1 MSSVAMPQLGESVSE
16 GTVVRWLKRVGDP
29 IAVDEPL
36 FEVATDKVNTEIPSL
51 FAGVISELLV
61 AEGAT
66 VPVGTEL
73 ARIAGVNDAKVPAV
87 AAVAAAPAAAP
98 VAASRNG
105 NGQSRAH
112 LHSPVVRRLAR
123 EHRIDLSAVHGTG
136 PGGRITRADML
147 ALAETVAAPVP
158 VAPPMPVAP
167 PAAIAAPAP
176 AVAGASGVPFTPLR
190 TRIAANVLASKHM
203 VADVFSVIE
212 ADMENVHAARA
223 AAKDA
228 FAARE
233 KTSLTYLPFIA
244 RATVEALRAFPAVN
258 ARIDGNSLVYNA
270 AVHLGIAVDL
280 DEQGL
285 VVPVI
290 RNADGLTVTG
300 LARSIAQAG
309 AGARAST
316 LATSDYSGSTFT
328 ITNNGSYGTLM
339 TAPIINTPNVATL
352 STDSIEERVV
362 PFNGM
367 IAIRRRMYLC
377 MSWDHRAFDGSTAAK
392 FIARI
397 KRELEHRDW
406 TTQL

>member
-1 MSSVAMPQLGESVSE
+1 MTSVAMPQLGESVSE
-16 GTVVRWLKRVGDP
+16 GTVVRWLKAVGDN

-51 FAGVISELLV
+51 YAGVLREILV
-61 AEGAT
+61 PDGTT

-73 ARIAGVNDAKVPAV
+73 ARIDGVADARVPVATV
-87 AAVAAAPAAAP
+87 AAVTAPAVAPAAA
-98 VAASRNG
+98 RNG
-105 NGQSRAH
+105 SSSSRAH

-123 EHRIDLSAVHGTG
+123 EHSLDLAGVHGTG
-136 PGGRITRADML
+136 PGGRITRADLL
-147 ALAETVAAPVP
+147 ALVGS
-158 VAPPMPVAP
+158 AP
-167 PAAIAAPAP
+167 PASTPAKTP
-176 AVAGASGVPFTPLR
+176 LTGSRTVPFSPLR
-190 TRIAANVLASKHM
+190 ARIATNVLASKRM

-212 ADMENVHAARA
+212 ADMESVYAVRKAASA
-223 AAKDA
+223 N
-228 FAARE
+228 
-233 KTSLTYLPFIA
+233 LTYLPFIA

-258 ARIDGNSLVYNA
+258 ARIDGTSLVYSE

-280 DEQGL
+280 DEEGL
-285 VVPVI
+285 VVPVV
-290 RNADGLTVTG
+290 RDADGLTVTG
-300 LARSIAQAG
+300 LARAIATLGSA
-309 AGARAST
+309 ARASKLT
-316 LATSDYSGSTFT
+316 AADYSGSTFT

-352 STDSIEERVV
+352 STDAVEERVV
-362 PFNGM
+362 PYHGM

-397 KRELEHRDW
+397 KKELEERDW

>member
-16 GTVVRWLKRVGDP
+16 GTVVRWLKAVGDN

-51 FAGVISELLV
+51 YAGVIREILV
-61 AEGAT
+61 PDGTT

-73 ARIAGVNDAKVPAV
+73 ARIDGVADARVPV
-87 AAVAAAPAAAP
+87 AAVAAAAPAATAAP
-98 VAASRNG
+98 AAGRNG
-105 NGQSRAH
+105 RSGTRAH

-123 EHRIDLSAVHGTG
+123 EHNIDLAAVHGSG
-136 PGGRITRADML
+136 PGGRITRTDLL
-147 ALAETVAAPVP
+147 ALVGSAPAAPAA
-158 VAPPMPVAP
+158 APAR
-167 PAAIAAPAP
+167 APAP
-176 AVAGASGVPFTPLR
+176 AAAPEFAPLTGGSGVPFSPMRARL
-190 TRIAANVLASKHM
+190 AANVFASKRM
-203 VADVFSVIE
+203 VADVFTVIE
-212 ADMENVHAARA
+212 ADMENVHAVRIAARE
-223 AAKDA
+223 K

-233 KTSLTYLPFIA
+233 GTSLTYLPFIA

-258 ARIDGNSLVYNA
+258 ARIDGASLVFSD

-280 DEQGL
+280 DEEGL

-300 LARSIAQAG
+300 LARAIAA
-309 AGARAST
+309 ASSAARASK
-316 LATSDYSGSTFT
+316 LPASDYSGSTFT

-352 STDSIEERVV
+352 STDVIEERVV
-362 PFNGM
+362 PHDGG

-377 MSWDHRAFDGSTAAK
+377 MSWDHRAFDGSTAGK

-397 KRELEHRDW
+397 KRELETRDW

>member
-1 MSSVAMPQLGESVSE
+1 MTSVAMPQLGESVSE
-16 GTVVRWLKRVGDP
+16 GTVVRWLKAVGDN

-51 FAGVISELLV
+51 YAGVIREILV
-61 AEGAT
+61 PDGTT

-73 ARIAGVNDAKVPAV
+73 ARIDGVADGRVPV
-87 AAVAAAPAAAP
+87 AAVAEAG
-98 VAASRNG
+98 RNG
-105 NGQSRAH
+105 SSGSRAH

-123 EHRIDLSAVHGTG
+123 EHSIDLSAVHGTG
-136 PGGRITRADML
+136 AGGRITRSDLL
-147 ALAETVAAPVP
+147 ALVGTAVPAAAAAPE
-158 VAPPMPVAP
+158 
-167 PAAIAAPAP
+167 PAP
-176 AVAGASGVPFTPLR
+176 LTGGSGVPFSPIRARL
-190 TRIAANVLASKHM
+190 AANVLASKRM

-212 ADMENVHAARA
+212 ADMESVHAVRIAARE
-223 AAKDA
+223 K

-233 KTSLTYLPFIA
+233 GTSLTYLPFIA
-244 RATVEALRAFPAVN
+244 RAAVEALRAFPAVN
-258 ARIDGNSLVYNA
+258 ARIDGASLVFND

-280 DEQGL
+280 DEAGL

-300 LARSIAQAG
+300 LARAIAA
-309 AGARAST
+309 ASSGARASK
-316 LATSDYSGSTFT
+316 LPASDYSGSTFT

-352 STDSIEERVV
+352 STDAIEERVV
-362 PFNGM
+362 PHDGG

-377 MSWDHRAFDGSTAAK
+377 MSWDHRAFDGSTAGK

-397 KRELEHRDW
+397 KRELETRDW

>member
-16 GTVVRWLKRVGDP
+16 GTVVRWLKRVGDS

-73 ARIAGVNDAKVPAV
+73 ARIAGANDAKAPVV
-87 AAVAAAPAAAP
+87 AA
-98 VAASRNG
+98 AASRNG

-123 EHRIDLSAVHGTG
+123 EHRIDLGAVHGTG

-147 ALAETVAAPVP
+147 ALAETVAEPVP
-158 VAPPMPVAP
+158 VAPAAP
-167 PAAIAAPAP
+167 IAPAVPIAAPAAP
-176 AVAGASGVPFTPLR
+176 VTGGSGVPFTPLR

-212 ADMENVHAARA
+212 ADMENVHAVRA

-300 LARSIAQAG
+300 LARGIAHVG
-309 AGARAST
+309 AAARAST

-352 STDSIEERVV
+352 STDAIEERVV
-362 PFNGM
+362 PVNGM
-367 IAIRRRMYLC
+367 IAIRRRLYLC

-397 KRELEHRDW
+397 KRELEERDW
-406 TTQL
+406 STQL

>member
-1 MSSVAMPQLGESVSE
+1 MTSVAMPQLGESVSE
-16 GTVVRWLKRVGDP
+16 GTVVRWLKRVGDA

-51 FAGVISELLV
+51 HAGVLREILV
-61 AEGAT
+61 PDGTT

-73 ARIAGVNDAKVPAV
+73 ARIGGVADARVPAPSG
-87 AAVAAAPAAAP
+87 AA
-98 VAASRNG
+98 RNG
-105 NGQSRAH
+105 NAGSRAH

-123 EHRIDLSAVHGTG
+123 EHHLDLSVVHGSG
-136 PGGRITRADML
+136 PGGRITRTDVL
-147 ALAETVAAPVP
+147 ALVTPATAVAAPAVP
-158 VAPPMPVAP
+158 VAPLA
-167 PAAIAAPAP
+167 PAA
-176 AVAGASGVPFTPLR
+176 GGGRRVPLSPLR
-190 TRIAANVLASKHM
+190 ARIAANVLASKRL

-212 ADMENVHAARA
+212 ADMENVHAVRVAERER
-223 AAKDA
+223 
-228 FAARE
+228 FALRE
-233 KTSLTYLPFIA
+233 GTSLTYLPFIA
-244 RATVEALRAFPAVN
+244 RAAVEALRAFPAVN
-258 ARIDGNSLVYNA
+258 ARVDEMSLVYND

-300 LARSIAQAG
+300 LARAIAAAG
-309 AGARAST
+309 TAARAST
-316 LATSDYSGSTFT
+316 LDASGYAGSTFT

-339 TAPIINTPNVATL
+339 TAPIVNHPNVATL
-352 STDSIEERVV
+352 STDAIEERVV
-362 PFNGM
+362 PYHGM

-377 MSWDHRAFDGSTAAK
+377 MSWDHRAFDGSTAAR

-397 KRELEHRDW
+397 KRELEERDW

>member
-73 ARIAGVNDAKVPAV
+73 ARIAGVNDVKTPV
-87 AAVAAAPAAAP
+87 AAAAAAAPAAAP
-98 VAASRNG
+98 AAASRNG

-123 EHRIDLSAVHGTG
+123 EHRIDLSAVRGSG

-158 VAPPMPVAP
+158 IAAAPLPAP
-167 PAAIAAPAP
+167 PAAPMT
-176 AVAGASGVPFTPLR
+176 GGGVPFTALR

-212 ADMENVHAARA
+212 ADMENVHAVRA
-223 AAKDA
+223 AAKDE

-258 ARIDGNSLVYNA
+258 ARIDGNSLVYSA

-280 DEQGL
+280 DEHGL

-290 RNADGLTVTG
+290 RDADGLTVTG
-300 LARSIAQAG
+300 LARGIAHAG
-309 AGARAST
+309 AAARAAT
-316 LATSDYSGSTFT
+316 LAASDYSGSTFT

-352 STDSIEERVV
+352 STDAIEERVV

-377 MSWDHRAFDGSTAAK
+377 LSWDHRAFDGSTAAK

-397 KRELEHRDW
+397 KRELENRDW

>member
-16 GTVVRWLKRVGDP
+16 GTVVRWLKAVGDN

-51 FAGVISELLV
+51 YAGVIREILV
-61 AEGAT
+61 PDGTT

-73 ARIAGVNDAKVPAV
+73 ARIDGT
-87 AAVAAAPAAAP
+87 APA
-98 VAASRNG
+98 RNDNAG
-105 NGQSRAH
+105 PRAH

-123 EHRIDLSAVHGTG
+123 EHHLDLSAVRGTG
-136 PGGRITRADML
+136 PGGRITRNDLL
-147 ALAETVAAPVP
+147 ALVTPAAPASAPAP
-158 VAPPMPVAP
+158 VLTPV
-167 PAAIAAPAP
+167 PAP
-176 AVAGASGVPFTPLR
+176 AVVQPTGGSGVPFSPMR
-190 TRIAANVLASKHM
+190 ASIAANVLASKRS

-212 ADMENVHAARA
+212 ADMESVHAVRV
-223 AAKDA
+223 
-228 FAARE
+228 AAR
-233 KTSLTYLPFIA
+233 LTYLPFIA
-244 RATVEALRAFPAVN
+244 RAVVEALRAFPAVN
-258 ARIDGNSLVYNA
+258 ARIDGASLVHNES
-270 AVHLGIAVDL
+270 VHLGIAVDL

-290 RNADGLTVTG
+290 RDADGLTVTG
-300 LARSIAQAG
+300 LARAIAA
-309 AGARAST
+309 ASTAARASK
-316 LATSDYSGSTFT
+316 LPASDYTGSTFT

-352 STDSIEERVV
+352 STDAIEERVV
-362 PFNGM
+362 PYQGG

-377 MSWDHRAFDGSTAAK
+377 MSWDHRAFDGSTAGK

-397 KRELEHRDW
+397 KRELEERDW

>member
-1 MSSVAMPQLGESVSE
+1 MTSVAMPQLGESVSE
-16 GTVVRWLKRVGDP
+16 GTVVRWLKAVGDS

-51 FAGVISELLV
+51 YAGVIREILV
-61 AEGAT
+61 PDGTT

-73 ARIAGVNDAKVPAV
+73 ARIDGVADAPT
-87 AAVAAAPAAAP
+87 AA
-98 VAASRNG
+98 RNG
-105 NGQSRAH
+105 SSGSRAH

-123 EHRIDLSAVHGTG
+123 EHSLDLSAVHGSG
-136 PGGRITRADML
+136 PGGRITRTDLL
-147 ALAETVAAPVP
+147 ALVGS
-158 VAPPMPVAP
+158 
-167 PAAIAAPAP
+167 AAPAP
-176 AVAGASGVPFTPLR
+176 VAVPARTPAPAPEPAPLTGGSGVPFSPMR
-190 TRIAANVLASKHM
+190 ARVAANVFASKRM
-203 VADVFSVIE
+203 VADVFTVIE
-212 ADMENVHAARA
+212 ADMENVHAVRIAARE
-223 AAKDA
+223 K

-233 KTSLTYLPFIA
+233 GTSLTYLPFIA
-244 RATVEALRAFPAVN
+244 RAAVEALRAFPAVN
-258 ARIDGNSLVYNA
+258 ARIDGASLVFND

-280 DEQGL
+280 DEEGL

-300 LARSIAQAG
+300 LARAIAAAG
-309 AGARAST
+309 TAARASK
-316 LATSDYSGSTFT
+316 LPASDYSGSTFT

-352 STDSIEERVV
+352 STDVIEERVV
-362 PFNGM
+362 PHDGG

-377 MSWDHRAFDGSTAAK
+377 MSWDHRAFDGSTAGK

-397 KRELEHRDW
+397 KRELETRDW

>member
-16 GTVVRWLKRVGDP
+16 GTVVRWLKRVGDA

-36 FEVATDKVNTEIPSL
+36 FEVATDKVNTDIPSL
-51 FAGVISELLV
+51 YAGVLSEILV

-73 ARIAGVNDAKVPAV
+73 ARIDGVNDARVPVAAAS
-87 AAVAAAPAAAP
+87 AAVAAAAAAAP
-98 VAASRNG
+98 AAGRNG
-105 NGQSRAH
+105 SNGTSATRAH

-123 EHRIDLSAVHGTG
+123 EHRIDLGGVHGTG

-147 ALAETVAAPVP
+147 ALVGN
-158 VAPPMPVAP
+158 
-167 PAAIAAPAP
+167 AAPAP
-176 AVAGASGVPFTPLR
+176 VVVAPAAPVTGGSGVPFTPLR

-212 ADMENVHAARA
+212 ADMENVHAVRI

-228 FAARE
+228 FVARE

-244 RATVEALRAFPAVN
+244 RAAVEALRAFPAVN
-258 ARIDGNSLVYNA
+258 ARIDGNSLVYSD

-280 DEQGL
+280 DEAGL

-300 LARSIAQAG
+300 LARSIAAVG
-309 AGARAST
+309 KAARAST
-316 LATSDYSGSTFT
+316 LAASDYSGSTFT

-352 STDSIEERVV
+352 STDAIEERVV
-362 PFNGM
+362 PYQGM

-397 KRELEHRDW
+397 KHELETRDW